1 MISIV
6 DDLILFNY
14 IDSGCFAEIYLS
26 KKQDSNILLATK
38 KISLKYISVEPL
50 FKTSLQNE
58 INFLKELN
66 HPNIIKLY
74 EVKIKPDYIYLIME
88 YCNGGSLKKAL
99 NNYKAKYGKHFSEEI
114 PLCGTNDKGN
124 IRIFVTKNRIFRIW
138 ARKIL
143 FFFQKVL
150 TISFHS
156 IVTLHREPTVCR
168 EARQDFSQ
176 QRMFHQYKISHHINP
191 PRTPHK

>member
-1 MISIV
+1 M
-6 DDLILFNY
+6 
-14 IDSGCFAEIYLS
+14 G
-26 KKQDSNILLATK
+26 KKNLD
-38 KISLKYISVEPL
+38 
-50 FKTSLQNE
+50 FFLQNRQFRR
-58 INFLKELN
+58 IFSRFFSHFLSF
-66 HPNIIKLY
+66 PIILS
-74 EVKIKPDYIYLIME
+74 VISFSR
-88 YCNGGSLKKAL
+88 N
-99 NNYKAKYGKHFSEEI
+99 KHFSEEI